1 MQQLPEFSAL
11 IALLAGVGGL
21 VGVLVFLGGGFSG
34 SRGQTRRQPE
44 VPHDDGGSDVPLAG
58 PSETGPEL

>member
-1 MQQLPEFSAL
+1 MQQLPEFGTF
-11 IALLAGVGGL
+11 IALLAGVAGL

-34 SRGQTRRQPE
+34 SREQARRRPE

-58 PSETGPEL
+58 PTETGSEL